1 MVTCNRAII
10 VRPAAVAVVAA
21 LLAAFTLRADA
32 DQQQVPVGHAQIA
45 IDADRV
51 MYFSDAATIQARG
64 HVHATLPDG
73 SSLSADAFSMDLS
86 LQRIIAAGHL
96 RLHTASGDF
105 TGAALAD
112 FLPFRRVYFVPLVPG
127 ADRWTFLNGDYAHP
141 EKGREMPGD
150 AFFLADFGSARPFIV
165 AKSAIVDPST
175 FVRFAP
181 AAFGLFNGTIRTPP
195 LPPFVENFAPDPNFG
210 VNALSGATYDVPY
223 GFAGSTTSLDTL
235 HLRYDQNRN
244 TYASYEH
251 HLVDPSGAYAVFSL
265 NPATQPDK
273 QWNLLG
279 YAPLGD
285 RAALDLTTQLFT
297 FQSGLSQPLSANG
310 FADLKLLRAMR
321 HSSLTFELT
330 PQYGNLL
337 APTPLGYYGDPS
349 HTYTPNHPMTF
360 GAAWSGFDEPLA
372 KSGLSFRVQSGFGY
386 DHDAFGIGK
395 PHLQTIT
402 TEFAGASI
410 QTPVYPGPFKSGLTA
425 VYQVQRTWLSFP
437 NVVDRATLALTDSR
451 RLNKSLILLASGVFD
466 SISTQDLGEVFSSP
480 NATTGLTPSP
490 QSNNGIANVGGVG
503 IYPQFL
509 GATNRAYAL
518 TTQFQPNAA
527 FQMSMS
533 LQQNTYS
540 PLQTP
545 VHFGPPRYQL
555 SGDVRFK
562 ISKTMSLDVARSYFF
577 NWGGLG

>member
-1 MVTCNRAII
+1 
-10 VRPAAVAVVAA
+10 
-21 LLAAFTLRADA
+21 
-32 DQQQVPVGHAQIA
+32 
-45 IDADRV
+45 

-73 SSLSADAFSMDLS
+73 ASLTADAFSIDLS

-96 RLHTASGDF
+96 TLHTTAGDF
-105 TGAALAD
+105 VGAAIAD
-112 FLPFRRVYFVPLVPG
+112 FLPFRRLYFVPLDPG
-127 ADRWTFLNGDYAHP
+127 ADRWTFLNDDFAHP

-150 AFFLADFGSARPFIV
+150 AFFLADFGATRPFII
-165 AKSAIVDPST
+165 AKRALIDPVT
-175 FVRFAP
+175 FARFSP

-195 LPPFVENFAPDPNFG
+195 LPPFVENFAEDPNFG

-223 GFAGSTTSLDTL
+223 GFSGSATSLDAV
-235 HLRYDQNRN
+235 HLRYDQNLK
-244 TYASYEH
+244 TYFSFEH
-251 HLVDPSGAYAVFSL
+251 HLVLPGGAYAVFSL
-265 NPATQPDK
+265 NPATEPSK
-273 QWNLLG
+273 QWNVLG
-279 YAPLGD
+279 YAPLGNS
-285 RAALDLTTQLFT
+285 AALELTTQLFT

-310 FADLKLLRAMR
+310 FADLKVLRALHR
-321 HSSLTFELT
+321 SSVTLDLT

-372 KSGLSFRVQSGFGY
+372 KSGLSFRVQSGYGY

-395 PHLQTIT
+395 AHLQTVT
-402 TEFAGASI
+402 TTFANVSL

-437 NVVDRATLALTDSR
+437 NIIDRDTLAVTDSR
-451 RLNKSLILLASGVFD
+451 RLSDSFILLASGVFD
-466 SISTQDLGEVFSSP
+466 SVWTHDLGATFSSP

-490 QSNNGIANVGGVG
+490 QSNDGIANIAGVG

-509 GATNRAYAL
+509 GATNRAYGL
-518 TTQFQPNAA
+518 TAQFQPNNA
-527 FQMSMS
+527 FQLSAS
-533 LQQNTYS
+533 IQQNAYS

-545 VHFGPPRYQL
+545 AHFGPPRYQI

-562 ISKTMSLDVARSYFF
+562 ISKTMSLDIARSYFF
-577 NWGGLG
+577 NWGGLGWSPRFSLQVTPQ

>member
-1 MVTCNRAII
+1 M
-10 VRPAAVAVVAA
+10 A
-21 LLAAFTLRADA
+21 LALVLVLSTGRADA
-32 DQQQVPVGHAQIA
+32 DQRPVPVGHGPITVS
-45 IDADRV
+45 ADRV
-51 MYFSDAATIQARG
+51 MYFSNAATIQARG
-64 HVHATLPDG
+64 HVRATLPDG
-73 SSLSADAFSMDLS
+73 SSLTADAFSMDLS
-86 LQRIIAAGHL
+86 LQRIVAAGHL
-96 RLHTASGDF
+96 TLHTAAGDYI
-105 TGAALAD
+105 GAAIAD
-112 FLPFRRVYFVPLVPG
+112 FLPFQRLYFVPLVPG

-150 AFFLADFGSARPFIV
+150 AFFLADFGAARPFIT
-165 AKSAIVDPST
+165 AKRAFIDPST

-195 LPPFVENFAPDPNFG
+195 LPPYVENFADDPNFG

-223 GFAGSTTSLDTL
+223 GFAGSATSLDAV
-235 HLRYDQNRN
+235 HFRYDQTLN
-244 TYASYEH
+244 TYVSFEH
-251 HLVDPSGAYAVFSL
+251 HLVLPNGAYAVFSL
-265 NPATQPDK
+265 NPATQPLK

-279 YAPLGD
+279 YAPLGSK
-285 RAALDLTTQLFT
+285 AALELTTQLFT

-310 FADLKLLRAMR
+310 FADLKLLRALG

-349 HTYTPNHPMTF
+349 HTYTPNHPLTF
-360 GAAWSGFDEPLA
+360 GASWSGFDEPLA
-372 KSGLSFRVQSGFGY
+372 KTGLSFRVQTGYGY
-386 DHDAFGIGK
+386 DHDDFGIGVLHPK
-395 PHLQTIT
+395 TVT
-402 TEFAGASI
+402 TEFAGASL

-437 NVVDRATLALTDSR
+437 NIVDRDTLAVTDSR
-451 RLNKSLILLASGVFD
+451 RVGRSLILLASGVFD
-466 SISTQDLGEVFSSP
+466 SISTHDLGATFSSP

-503 IYPQFL
+503 IYPQFE
-509 GATNRAYAL
+509 GATNRAYGL
-518 TTQFQPNAA
+518 TAQFQPNNS

-533 LQQNTYS
+533 LQQNNYS

-545 VHFGPPRYQL
+545 AHFGPPRYQF

-562 ISKTMSLDVARSYFF
+562 ISRTMSLDIARSYFF
-577 NWGGLG
+577 NWGGLGWSPRFSLQVTPQ